1 MKAYKGFNSKRQCRG
16 FQFEEGKTYEEPT
29 AILCD
34 KGFHACEAPLDVFG
48 YYPPVA
54 DDGTLNKYHEVEL
67 EEVLEEKSDDTK
79 RVAKKIKIGAEL
91 NIFNLVK
98 AHVEYVKEHVEDKKE
113 DTGDYSAV
121 SNTGDYSAASN
132 TGYRSAASN
141 TGYRSAASNT
151 GDYSAASNTGDRSAA
166 SNTGD
171 YSAASNTGY
180 RSAASNTGY
189 RSAAS
194 NTGDYSA
201 ASNTGYRSAASNT
214 GDYSAASNTGYRS
227 AASNTGDRSA
237 ASNTGDYS
245 AASNTGVEGIA
256 VAWGVKAKAKGAKGC
271 YIVLSEWGDYDY
283 ANNTRPLKCA
293 KMFKVDGKKIKA
305 DTFYK
310 LVEGKPV
317 EVE

>member
-1 MKAYKGFNSKRQCRG
+1 MKAYKGFNSKMQCRG

-67 EEVLEEKSDDTK
+67 EEVSEEKSDDTK

-113 DTGDYSAV
+113 DTG
-121 SNTGDYSAASN
+121 NC
-132 TGYRSAASN
+132 
-141 TGYRSAASNT
+141 
-151 GDYSAASNTGDRSAA
+151 SAA

-180 RSAASNTGY
+180 Y
-189 RSAAS
+189 SAAS

-201 ASNTGYRSAASNT
+201 ASNTGNCSAASNT

-227 AASNTGDRSA
+227 AASNTGDRSAASNTGDYSA

-310 LVEGKPV
+310 LVDGKPV

>member
-132 TGYRSAASN
+132 TG
-141 TGYRSAASNT
+141 
-151 GDYSAASNTGDRSAA
+151 
-166 SNTGD
+166 
-171 YSAASNTGY
+171 
-180 RSAASNTGY
+180 
-189 RSAAS
+189 
-194 NTGDYSA
+194 
-201 ASNTGYRSAASNT
+201 
-214 GDYSAASNTGYRS
+214 
-227 AASNTGDRSA
+227 
-237 ASNTGDYS
+237 
-245 AASNTGVEGIA
+245 VEGIA

-310 LVEGKPV
+310 LVDGKPV